1 MPSGYTSDIYDG
13 KDTSFVSFAKRC
25 SRAFGA
31 RVGEKENGLDSEYKP
46 RLVDEYYLERL
57 AESVKNYNESLTRT
71 PEQWRKLYD
80 DEMAKMD
87 ELDTD
92 IARRREELAGRYLP
106 VLEKAKAWNPP
117 TEDHVKFKEFMIDQL
132 EDSIRFD
139 GADAEPTLMERPSF
153 EVWVHLSKRQS
164 ERLVSIYAKSVFD
177 DVENTIKSN
186 NWVNV
191 LFDSLAED

>member
-46 RLVDEYYLERL
+46 RLVDEYYSERL

-71 PEQWRKLYD
+71 TEQWRKLYD

-87 ELDTD
+87 ELDAD
-92 IARRREELAGRYLP
+92 IARRKEELAGRYLP

-139 GADAEPTLMERPSF
+139 GADAEPEPMHRPSF
-153 EVWVHLSKRQS
+153 EVWVLRSKQQS
-164 ERLVSIYAKSVFD
+164 KRLVSVYAKSMLD
-177 DVENTIKSN
+177 DVENTIESN
-186 NWVNV
+186 DWVNV